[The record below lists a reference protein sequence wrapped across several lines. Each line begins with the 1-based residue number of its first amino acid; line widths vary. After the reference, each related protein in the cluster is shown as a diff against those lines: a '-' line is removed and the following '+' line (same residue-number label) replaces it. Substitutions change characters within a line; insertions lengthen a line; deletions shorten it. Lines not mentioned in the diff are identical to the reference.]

1 LVLRELITPNNF
13 IVCVAGLLLMNKY
26 CFPERI
32 PVLMGILNVTED
44 SFSDGAQFLDRE
56 LAIKHTEV
64 MIAEGAEIIDIGAES
79 TRPGSLPVP
88 AEIQEQ
94 RIIPILSSLKEK
106 YPEVTFSVDTQE
118 ATVAEKAIELGASII
133 NDISA
138 LRTDPALAELLSAN
152 PEVKVILMHMQGTP
166 RTMQINPVYQDVLV
180 EIKDFFQERIDFC
193 LAKGILRENIMLDPG
208 IGFGK
213 NLEHNLTILGN
224 LRTFKEFG
232 LPLVVGASRKSFI
245 DKISPSSP
253 AQRIGGCL
261 AAAFVS
267 ACEEIDIL
275 RVHDVL
281 LHRQFFEVLTAIAKA
296 KRD

>member
-1 LVLRELITPNNF
+1 
-13 IVCVAGLLLMNKY
+13 MNKY
-26 CFPERI
+26 CFPKQI

-56 LAIKHTEV
+56 LAVKHTEK
-64 MIAEGAEIIDIGAES
+64 MIAEGAEIIDMGAES
-79 TRPGSLPVP
+79 TRAGSLPVP
-88 AEIQEQ
+88 ADIQIQ
-94 RIIPILSSLKEK
+94 RIIPILSYFKEK
-106 YPEVTFSVDTQE
+106 YPEVTFSVDTQK
-118 ATVAEKAIELGASII
+118 ATVAEKAIEFGASII

-138 LRTDPALAELLSAN
+138 LRTDPALADLLSAH
-152 PEVKVILMHMQGTP
+152 PKVKVILMHMQGTP
-166 RTMQINPVYQDVLV
+166 YTMQLNPVYQDVLQ

-193 LAKGILRENIMLDPG
+193 LTKGILKENIMLDPG

-213 NLEHNLTILGN
+213 NLEHNLTILAN
-224 LRTFKEFG
+224 LKTFKEFG

-253 AQRIGGCL
+253 SQRLGGCL
-261 AAAFVS
+261 AAALVS
-267 ACEEIDIL
+267 ACEGINIL

-281 LHRQFFEVLTAIAKA
+281 LHKQFFEVLTVIAKA

>member
-1 LVLRELITPNNF
+1 
-13 IVCVAGLLLMNKY
+13 MNKY
-26 CFPERI
+26 CFPKQI

-56 LAIKHTEV
+56 LAVKHTEK
-64 MIAEGAEIIDIGAES
+64 MIAEGAEIIDMGAES

-88 AEIQEQ
+88 ADIQIQ
-94 RIIPILSSLKEK
+94 RIIPILSYLKEK
-106 YPEVTFSVDTQE
+106 YPEVTFSVDTQK
-118 ATVAEKAIELGASII
+118 ATVAEKAIEFGASII

-138 LRTDPALAELLSAN
+138 LRTDPALADLLSAH
-152 PEVKVILMHMQGTP
+152 PKVKVILMHMQGTP
-166 RTMQINPVYQDVLV
+166 YTMQLNPVYQDVLQ
-180 EIKDFFQERIDFC
+180 EINDFFQERIDFC
-193 LAKGILRENIMLDPG
+193 LTKGILKENIMLDPG

-213 NLEHNLTILGN
+213 NLEHNLTILAN
-224 LRTFKEFG
+224 LKTFKEFG

-253 AQRIGGCL
+253 SQRLGGCL
-261 AAAFVS
+261 AAALVS
-267 ACEEIDIL
+267 ACEGINIL

-281 LHRQFFEVLTAIAKA
+281 LHKQFFEVLTVIAKA

>member
-1 LVLRELITPNNF
+1 
-13 IVCVAGLLLMNKY
+13 MNKY
-26 CFPERI
+26 CFPKQI

-56 LAIKHTEV
+56 LAVKHTEK
-64 MIAEGAEIIDIGAES
+64 MIAEGAEIIDMGAES

-88 AEIQEQ
+88 ADIQIQ
-94 RIIPILSSLKEK
+94 RIIPILSYLKEK
-106 YPEVTFSVDTQE
+106 YPEVTFSVDTQK
-118 ATVAEKAIELGASII
+118 ATVAEKAIEFGASII

-138 LRTDPALAELLSAN
+138 LRTDLALADLLSAH

-166 RTMQINPVYQDVLV
+166 YTMQLNPVYKDVLK
-180 EIKDFFQERIDFC
+180 EINDFFQERIDFC

-267 ACEEIDIL
+267 AYEEIDIL

-281 LHRQFFEVLTAIAKA
+281 LHRQFFAVLTAIAKA

>member
-1 LVLRELITPNNF
+1 
-13 IVCVAGLLLMNKY
+13 MNEY

-56 LAIKHTEV
+56 LAIKHTET
-64 MIAEGAEIIDIGAES
+64 MIVEGAEIIDIGAES

-88 AEIQEQ
+88 ADIQIQ
-94 RIIPILSSLKEK
+94 RIIPILSYLQDK
-106 YPEVTFSVDTQE
+106 YPKLTLSVDTQL
-118 ATVAEKAIELGASII
+118 ALVAEKAIAKGASII

-138 LRTDPALAELLSAN
+138 LRTDPALGELLAAN
-152 PEVKVILMHMQGTP
+152 PQVKIILMHMQGTP
-166 RTMQINPVYQDVLV
+166 GTMQLNPVYQDVLM

-193 LAKGILRENIMLDPG
+193 VAKGILKENIMLDPG

-213 NLEHNLTILGN
+213 NLEHNLTILAN
-224 LRTFKEFG
+224 LKTFKEFG

-245 DKISPSSP
+245 DKISPSLPS
-253 AQRIGGCL
+253 QRLGGCL
-261 AAAFVS
+261 AAALVS
-267 ACEEIDIL
+267 ACAEINIL

-281 LHRQFFEVLTAIAKA
+281 IHKQFFEVLTALAKA
-296 KRD
+296 KRV

>member
-1 LVLRELITPNNF
+1 
-13 IVCVAGLLLMNKY
+13 MNKNY
-26 CFPERI
+26 YPEHI
-32 PVLMGILNVTED
+32 PVIMGILNVTED
-44 SFSDGAQFLDRE
+44 SFSDGEQFLDRDS
-56 LAIKHTEV
+56 AIKHSIE
-64 MIAEGAEIIDIGAES
+64 MIAQGAEIIDIGAES

-267 ACEEIDIL
+267 AYEEIDIL

>member
-1 LVLRELITPNNF
+1 
-13 IVCVAGLLLMNKY
+13 MNEY
-26 CFPERI
+26 CFPEQI

-56 LAIKHTEV
+56 LALKHTET

-79 TRPGSLPVP
+79 TRPGSLPVS
-88 AEIQEQ
+88 ADIQIQ
-94 RIIPILSSLKEK
+94 RIIPILSYLKAK
-106 YPEVTFSVDTQE
+106 YPEVSYSVDTQK
-118 ATVAEKAIELGASII
+118 AAVAEKAIANGATII

-138 LRTDPALAELLSAN
+138 LRTDPALVELLAAH
-152 PEVKVILMHMQGTP
+152 PQVKIILMHMQGTP
-166 RTMQINPVYQDVLV
+166 YTMQLNPVYQDVLR
-180 EIKDFFQERIDFC
+180 EINVFFQERIDFC
-193 LAKGILRENIMLDPG
+193 IAQGILRENIILDPG

-213 NLEHNLTILGN
+213 NLQHNLAILAN
-224 LRTFKEFG
+224 LRIFKEFG

-253 AQRIGGCL
+253 SQRPGGCL
-261 AAAFVS
+261 AAALVS
-267 ACEEIDIL
+267 AFADINIL

-281 LHRQFFEVLTAIAKA
+281 LHKQFFEVLTAIAKA

>member
-1 LVLRELITPNNF
+1 
-13 IVCVAGLLLMNKY
+13 MNKY
-26 CFPERI
+26 CFPKQI

-56 LAIKHTEV
+56 LAVKHTEK
-64 MIAEGAEIIDIGAES
+64 MIAEGAEIIDMGAES

-88 AEIQEQ
+88 ADIQIQ
-94 RIIPILSSLKEK
+94 RIIPILSYLKEK
-106 YPEVTFSVDTQE
+106 YPEVTFSVDTQK
-118 ATVAEKAIELGASII
+118 ATVAEKAIEFGASII

-138 LRTDPALAELLSAN
+138 LRTDPALADLLSAH
-152 PEVKVILMHMQGTP
+152 PKVKVILMHMQGTP
-166 RTMQINPVYQDVLV
+166 YTMQLNPVYQDVLQ

-193 LAKGILRENIMLDPG
+193 LTKGILKENIMLDPG

-213 NLEHNLTILGN
+213 NLEHNLTILAN
-224 LRTFKEFG
+224 LKTFKEFG

-253 AQRIGGCL
+253 SQRLGGCL
-261 AAAFVS
+261 AAALVS
-267 ACEEIDIL
+267 ACEGINIL

-281 LHRQFFEVLTAIAKA
+281 LHKQFFEVLTVIAKA
-296 KRD
+296 KRN

>member
-1 LVLRELITPNNF
+1 
-13 IVCVAGLLLMNKY
+13 MNKY
-26 CFPERI
+26 CFPKQI

-56 LAIKHTEV
+56 LAVKHTEK

-88 AEIQEQ
+88 ADIQIQ
-94 RIIPILSSLKEK
+94 RIIPILSYFKEK
-106 YPEVTFSVDTQE
+106 YPEVTFSVDTQK
-118 ATVAEKAIELGASII
+118 ATVAEKAIEFGASII

-138 LRTDPALAELLSAN
+138 LRTDLALADLLSAH

-166 RTMQINPVYQDVLV
+166 YTMQLNPVYKDVLK
-180 EIKDFFQERIDFC
+180 EINDFFQERIDFC
-193 LAKGILRENIMLDPG
+193 LAKGILKENIMLDPG

-213 NLEHNLTILGN
+213 NLEHNLTILAN
-224 LRTFKEFG
+224 LKTFKELG

-253 AQRIGGCL
+253 SQRTGGCL
-261 AAAFVS
+261 AAALVS
-267 ACEEIDIL
+267 ACEEINIL

-281 LHRQFFEVLTAIAKA
+281 LHKQFFKVLTVIAKA

>member
-1 LVLRELITPNNF
+1 
-13 IVCVAGLLLMNKY
+13 MNKY
-26 CFPERI
+26 CFPEQI

-56 LAIKHTEV
+56 LAVKHTEK
-64 MIAEGAEIIDIGAES
+64 MIAEGAEIIDMGAES

-88 AEIQEQ
+88 ADIQIQ
-94 RIIPILSSLKEK
+94 RIIPILSYLKEK
-106 YPEVTFSVDTQE
+106 YPEVTFSVDTQK
-118 ATVAEKAIELGASII
+118 ATVAEKAIEFGASII

-138 LRTDPALAELLSAN
+138 LRTDPALADLLSAH
-152 PEVKVILMHMQGTP
+152 PKVKVILMHMQGTP
-166 RTMQINPVYQDVLV
+166 YTMQLNPVYQDVLK
-180 EIKDFFQERIDFC
+180 EINDFFQERIDFC
-193 LAKGILRENIMLDPG
+193 LTKGILKENIMLDPG

-213 NLEHNLTILGN
+213 NLEHNLTILAN
-224 LRTFKEFG
+224 LKTFKEFG

-253 AQRIGGCL
+253 SQRLGGCL
-261 AAAFVS
+261 AAALVS
-267 ACEEIDIL
+267 ACEGINIL

-281 LHRQFFEVLTAIAKA
+281 LHKQFFEVLTVIAKA